1 MNYGNDVYYF
11 RKQVKYERRPLARKV
26 TYAHRETLAKREIFS
41 QDIFHEVLLLH
52 GGLLLHEFRNS
63 YKKNFKIF
71 IKKQRK
77 ID

>member
-41 QDIFHEVLLLH
+41 QDILH